1 MAMTVPEC
9 DRMVDLA
16 RAKGVSLS
24 VISQRRFE
32 EQNRRIQT
40 LVDQGAIG
48 RLLLIEVSCPYYR
61 TQEYYRS
68 ADWRGKIATD
78 GGAIMNQGIHSVDL
92 MLWFAG
98 PARSVLG
105 RCATQA
111 HAMEAEDL
119 ALAIVEFQSGALG
132 TIMASTSIQPGFQ
145 PCLNLY
151 GEKGTIKLDGA
162 AIAHWTVPG
171 VSPPELGERKA
182 SAAVSDPKLASHLH
196 HALQLEDA
204 LSAIDEG
211 RPPRVTGEDGRRAVQ
226 LIQGLYE
233 ASRSGRPVAL

>member
-1 MAMTVPEC
+1 
-9 DRMVDLA
+9 
-16 RAKGVSLS
+16 
-24 VISQRRFE
+24 
-32 EQNRRIQT
+32 
-40 LVDQGAIG
+40 LV
-48 RLLLIEVSCPYYR
+48 EVSCPYYR

-98 PARSVLG
+98 PARSVMG
-105 RCATQA
+105 RCATQT

-119 ALAIVEFQSGALG
+119 ALAIVSFQNGAFG

-162 AIAHWTVPG
+162 TIAHWTVPG
-171 VSPPELGERKA
+171 AAKPETGEKAA
-182 SAAVSDPKLASHLH
+182 SAGVNDPKLSSHRH
-196 HALQLEDA
+196 HRLQIEDA
-204 LSAIDEG
+204 LQAIEER
-211 RPPRVTGEDGRRAVQ
+211 RPPLVTGEDGRRAVA
-226 LIQGLYE
+226 LIQGLYR
-233 ASRSGRPVAL
+233 ASESGRPVDL